1 MKKQIN
7 ILPETTGK
15 AGSSVDVTPV
25 YRQSR
30 RDFIQKS
37 ALLTGAA
44 IMPSTLASF
53 SKPKI
58 TPTMKKDDISL
69 AQWALVDEIKAGK
82 WTNLDFPGIAR
93 EVFDL
98 NGIEFVNTLFEVP
111 HVNYLNQ
118 LKQNAD
124 DHGVAMILIMV
135 DAEGD
140 GAESTAELRKQFA
153 VNHRKWID
161 IAQYL
166 GCHAIRTNCRAPKD
180 VDPKEALKWATES
193 YQMLLEYAKP
203 AGIKVC
209 IENHGG
215 VSNDPDWMLDLL
227 KKVDDPDF
235 GTYPD
240 WRAPSDEFDNIDYL
254 KKTIPYAFGQSYRNQ
269 PTEEQSAQM
278 IKISQDSG
286 YEGWYGIESTGRD
299 AIHQGIKI
307 LKKYL

>member
-7 ILPETTGK
+7 ILPERTGQ
-15 AGSSVDVTPV
+15 AGSSADVTPE
-25 YRQSR
+25 YGRSR

-44 IMPSTLASF
+44 IMPSTLVSF
-53 SKPKI
+53 SKPKTI
-58 TPTMKKDDISL
+58 TIMKKDDISL

-82 WTNLDFPGIAR
+82 WKNLDFPSIAR
-93 EVFDL
+93 EAFDL

-124 DHGVAMILIMV
+124 DHGVAMVLIMV

-140 GAESTAELRKQFA
+140 GAEPTEKLRKQFA

-161 IAQYL
+161 IAHYL
-166 GCHAIRTNCRAPKD
+166 GCGAIRTNCRAPKD
-180 VDPKEALKWATES
+180 TDPKEALKWAVES

-240 WRAPSDEFDNIDYL
+240 WRGPSDEFDNIDYL

-269 PTEEQSAQM
+269 PTEEQSVQM

-286 YEGWYGIESTGRD
+286 YKGWYGIESSGRE
-299 AIHQGIKI
+299 AIHQGINI